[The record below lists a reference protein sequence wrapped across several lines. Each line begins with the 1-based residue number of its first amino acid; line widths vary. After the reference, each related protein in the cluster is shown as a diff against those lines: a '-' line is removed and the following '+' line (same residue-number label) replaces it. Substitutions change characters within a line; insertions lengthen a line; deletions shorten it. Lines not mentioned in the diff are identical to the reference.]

1 MSNFIF
7 RHLVSGIMATD
18 TTPSKELPTAAE
30 KRYRSFLGGEG
41 FSNSDLERL
50 IDRYR
55 KNQVETF
62 DKQSADKSDSISQS
76 DILQTLRSLP
86 SIHETLDIPRPQVEG
101 IYNLGYQNY
110 NQGRYE
116 KSIHYFR
123 LAYILDPLNEK
134 YLFSLGL
141 SLEKDRQFFEAA
153 SAYLLWSQL
162 QPTSPLGDFR
172 AAVCFIEM
180 GDKRAAESIF
190 QSAANKCGDEK
201 RFEPVL
207 QRTRLYL
214 EGLTS
219 STLEKET

>member
-1 MSNFIF
+1 MT
-7 RHLVSGIMATD
+7 AK
-18 TTPSKELPTAAE
+18 TTSAQAPSTPAE

-41 FSNSDLERL
+41 FSSIDLERL

-55 KNQVETF
+55 KNQVENLE
-62 DKQSADKSDSISQS
+62 KQDDVKSNPGVSQS

-86 SIHETLDIPRPQVEG
+86 SIHETLNIPRPQVEG

-141 SLEKDRQFFEAA
+141 SLEKEHQFFEGA

-190 QSAANKCGDEK
+190 QSAVHKCGEEK

-207 QRTRLYL
+207 QRTLLYL
-214 EGLTS
+214 EGLS
-219 STLEKET
+219 SDPAKKS